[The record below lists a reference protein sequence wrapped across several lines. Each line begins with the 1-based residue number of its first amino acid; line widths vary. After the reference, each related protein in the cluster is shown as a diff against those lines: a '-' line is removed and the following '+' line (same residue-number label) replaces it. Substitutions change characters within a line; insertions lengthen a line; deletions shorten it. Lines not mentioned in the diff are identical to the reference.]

1 MDITI
6 EEKLRLLQK
15 MREDTG
21 RNQNALQIRS
31 QIIGAPKYT
40 YESESEMAEVRGN
53 LSFKVRFWGAVL
65 LFSGYLLLQYSGQTI
80 GGISAAD
87 MVDMISE
94 TSDTNL
100 FDFSAVLPYTLE

>member
-31 QIIGAPKYT
+31 QIIGAPKYS
-40 YESESEMAEVRGN
+40 YESEAESSETDGN
-53 LSFKVRFWGAVL
+53 LSFKVRFFCAVL
-65 LFSGYLLLQYSGQTI
+65 LFVGYLLLQYSGQSI
-80 GGISAAD
+80 GGISATD
-87 MVDMISE
+87 MVDMIGE
-94 TSDTNL
+94 TSNTNL